1 MENQK
6 ISKNFKISV
15 KVKQRENEGK
25 GQKSWKTRKFIEKT
39 KKAQEWD
46 NEFKYYF
53 L

>member
-25 GQKSWKTRKFIEKT
+25 GQKSRKFIEKT